1 MKNPALRLLAVSS
14 LLALAACETTS
25 SSSSSTAAATPK
37 SPPVTSTTTSD
48 SFPEKS
54 PEGLTRV
61 HDTKADLVYVL
72 PNVDLSPY
80 TKVALTEP
88 EIAFRQNWLGDTNA
102 SRAMMDR
109 LSASEVAK
117 MVAKGKEL
125 LRAEFVTELE
135 KAGYT
140 VVTEAGPDV
149 LVVKTAVLD
158 VDIFNPDPN
167 NLSGVWKKSYS
178 SNGVGEAT
186 MCVELL
192 DSVTGTLYAQA
203 FDHKSGR
210 EGFGMPGMSSGQG
223 NNIAMVSNVMN
234 YWANALVKG
243 MLRVK
248 AAHVA
253 APAPKA

>member
-1 MKNPALRLLAVSS
+1 MKNPTLRLLSVCS
-14 LLALAACETTS
+14 LLAFAGCETTS
-25 SSSSSTAAATPK
+25 TSSTPSSAAATPK
-37 SPPVTSTTTSD
+37 SPPVNSTTTSD
-48 SFPEKS
+48 VFPEKS

-61 HDTKADLVYVL
+61 HDTNADLVYVRA
-72 PNVDLSPY
+72 NVDLSGY

-88 EIAFRQNWLGDTNA
+88 EIAFRTNWLSDTNA

-109 LSASEVAK
+109 LTTGEVAK

-125 LRAEFVTELE
+125 LREQFVLELE
-135 KAGYT
+135 KAGYK
-140 VVTEAGPDV
+140 VVTDVGPDV

-158 VDIFNPDPN
+158 VDIFSPDPN
-167 NLSGVWKKSYS
+167 KLNGVWKKSYS

-203 FDHKSGR
+203 FDHQSGR

-223 NNIAMVSNVMN
+223 NNIAQISNIMN

-243 MLRVK
+243 LNRVK

-253 APAPKA
+253 APKG